1 MNAFDSVWSL
11 LKASITH
18 TEYISGYPYAEGGF
32 GPMDITFNVDTQG
45 ASGGAMLRQ
54 PTLFGLPP
62 FDRPS
67 SYAIL
72 NPSIYFDRQFPG
84 WGNGVDSLTEEE
96 EKDLIRHTGAVGLH
110 EATHQAVHWAEPRLH
125 ALYRQQPQAH
135 EYAAYTAEAEADTKH
150 PNFMQKLTA
159 LWNHPNVN
167 EEGPSVRQPETPRM
181 QKIQA
186 LAMNLKGIKDPYDQA
201 QIVGN
206 RARMNAK
213 AEMERLEEKNK
224 LMAEIDRLE
233 EGIDWDNATN
243 EEINALFV
251 HTRGLGDRV
260 RELGRWYDDILQGI

>member
-1 MNAFDSVWSL
+1 MNTFDSVWSL

-45 ASGGAMLRQ
+45 ASGGAMLRP
-54 PTLFGLPP
+54 PTFFGQPP
-62 FDRPS
+62 FDRPTG
-67 SYAIL
+67 YAIL
-72 NPSIYFDRQFPG
+72 NPSIYYKKKFP
-84 WGNGVDSLTEEE
+84 NGGDSLTEEQ
-96 EKDLIRHTGAVGLH
+96 EKDLMYHTGAVALH
-110 EATHQAVHWAEPRLH
+110 EATHQGVHWAEPRLQ
-125 ALYRQQPQAH
+125 ALYGQQPQAH
-135 EYAAYTAEAEADTKH
+135 EYAAYTAEHEADTKH
-150 PNFMQKLTA
+150 PNFMPKLNA
-159 LWNHPNVN
+159 LWNHPMVN
-167 EEGPSVRQPETPRM
+167 EEGPHVRQPETPRM

-186 LAMNLKGIKDPYDQA
+186 LAMDLKGIKDPYDQA

-233 EGIDWDNATN
+233 ESVDWDNATN
-243 EEINALFV
+243 EEINAVFT